1 MNETFYVAIEGPIGV
16 GKTTLARILHEEL
29 GGQLLLEVFEENP
42 FLSDFYADRARYA
55 FQTQIFFLLSRYRQ
69 QYEMVPRTLALGSLV
84 SDYLFAKDRLF
95 ARLNLGGD
103 ELAVYEHMHAALGE
117 KIAAPSLVV
126 HLPRQHRCADEPHCD
141 PRPLLRAHHVSPV
154 HRRAAAGLRT
164 LLCRLRPGAGVERG
178 LECAGFRGEPGRPS
192 HHRGAGAQC
201 AAARADTAAAAT
213 DGADPGRVGGQ
224 IAVEEGRRGLG
235 DFQRIRQ
242 RVDAGRTSSL
252 TCISTTWD
260 WPPK

>member
-1 MNETFYVAIEGPIGV
+1 MNETFYVAVEGPIGV

-69 QYEMVPRTLALGSLV
+69 QYERVPRTLARGSLV

-126 HLPRQHRCADEPHCD
+126 HLRASTDVLMNRIATRDRSYERTMSRQYIDELRLAYERFFADYDQAPVLNVDSSALDFVVNLDDRRTIVGLVRNALQQGPTQQPLPQMEP
-141 PRPLLRAHHVSPV
+141 
-154 HRRAAAGLRT
+154 T
-164 LLCRLRPGAGVERG
+164 LAE
-178 LECAGFRGEPGRPS
+178 A
-192 HHRGAGAQC
+192 
-201 AAARADTAAAAT
+201 
-213 DGADPGRVGGQ
+213 GGQ
-224 IAVEEGRRGLG
+224 IVVEEGRHGLG
-235 DFQRIRQ
+235 DFQRIR
-242 RVDAGRTSSL
+242 
-252 TCISTTWD
+252 
-260 WPPK
+260 